1 MLLKSKFLY
10 LLIKCKLALTGINVF
25 QICICNSFKFLQ
37 YLGVLFIF
45 IFFKYLV
52 NIISKTF

>member
-37 YLGVLFIF
+37 YFGGFI
-45 IFFKYLV
+45 YV
-52 NIISKTF
+52 NIF